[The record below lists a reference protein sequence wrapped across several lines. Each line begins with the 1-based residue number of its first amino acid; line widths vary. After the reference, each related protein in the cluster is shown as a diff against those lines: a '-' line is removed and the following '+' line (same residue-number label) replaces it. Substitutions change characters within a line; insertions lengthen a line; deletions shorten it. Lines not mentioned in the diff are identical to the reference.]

1 MVGSEI
7 KRKLQVLFLSYECW
21 KNRETRLSRNHN
33 LTTVDT
39 DPIKENQQ
47 SSSFKQQNIHKLVSA
62 TKREKE
68 GCHITIKYGQ
78 KKSDSYI

>member
-1 MVGSEI
+1 MTTVKVGSEI

-68 GCHITIKYGQ
+68 GCHIIIKYGQ
-78 KKSDSYI
+78 

>member
-1 MVGSEI
+1 MTTVKVGSEI

-47 SSSFKQQNIHKLVSA
+47 LQQQL
-62 TKREKE
+62 
-68 GCHITIKYGQ
+68 
-78 KKSDSYI
+78 